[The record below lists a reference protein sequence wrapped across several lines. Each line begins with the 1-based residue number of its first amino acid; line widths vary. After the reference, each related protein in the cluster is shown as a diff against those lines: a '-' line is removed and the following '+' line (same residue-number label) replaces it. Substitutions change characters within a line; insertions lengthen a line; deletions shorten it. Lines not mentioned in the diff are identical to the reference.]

1 MTDISQET
9 LQSINTQLE
18 QELREGIPPWTVGE
32 DETAFLE
39 AFAQKGRRIVEAF
52 VKYGNHYHELWQQKK
67 APSITARQQA
77 FFATYFWPEGA
88 KGFLILWRD
97 VLFEL
102 QKALLLRRLRA
113 VSPEEV
119 QELYRQSEHTLETAA
134 GEFSDFL
141 DKRLQQARKQKG
153 GVEKILSKLK
163 LQENPWPVYREQ
175 YQEIARQLDQLLVS
189 FQELDKAADGFE
201 TIREALTQAVSSCK
215 QELEHHRKT
224 AQRAIDSILT
234 QEEIKPTRI
243 ASTLEETESEIKL
256 NNHLT
261 DFSKVAEQ
269 KLQALPEKLRV
280 PVDTENGLL
289 QYKEVNFQRLTR
301 QWLDS
306 EVFPLLYEIWELT
319 ELNTNGLKMS
329 LLNLRNRALLIA
341 SDSNEGKNLSFDSKD
356 LVYPMQ
362 SFIRKSDATEQDL
375 IKLRNMVDMRLKQN
389 FDLSRIYHPTDSFLP
404 VPLQSTINKLKVN
417 QNALVIRMQ
426 EWAQKQRKALSR
438 FRKTVE
444 IEESL
449 SVSEK
454 VVRYLQSRNWE
465 MANTHYNSLFLTKGY
480 IGESFWVGRQ
490 DELHHMERL
499 IQDWRQGFRGAVALT
514 GQRLSGKS
522 LMGELV
528 SNRYFQ
534 QRTIRLAPQSIIT
547 VQGRRMTTTYELEEA
562 LSFIRKHTLNTPYLI
577 WIDDLE
583 LWRDQNTSLGKN
595 VSALRRYID
604 DYGNHLFFLVSMGNS
619 LRHQLER
626 FFDIMRVFQAEIN
639 LDRMP
644 LQDIREA
651 IMIRHGATHKELLDD
666 KERMVSPQQFQQMT
680 ARVHKAA
687 QGNIGEA
694 LNIWAFSTHAIDD
707 DRVKHELLNL
717 YELPDVI
724 SPESA
729 LLLSSVVLAKK
740 TNEYRLRKLFGPAF
754 SDKYR
759 GVLQRLTSIGL
770 LRREADG
777 WLEITESAANDLGR
791 ILEKKKYLKFHR

>member
-1 MTDISQET
+1 MIDISQET
-9 LQSINTQLE
+9 LQDINTQLE
-18 QELREGIPPWTVGE
+18 QELQEMIPHWTLE
-32 DETAFLE
+32 EEAAFLE
-39 AFAQKGRRIVEAF
+39 GFAKKGRRIVEVF
-52 VKYGNHYHELWQQKK
+52 VKYGNYYYELWQQKK

-97 VLFEL
+97 ILFEMQKGILL
-102 QKALLLRRLRA
+102 QRTKAIGAEDVKNL
-113 VSPEEV
+113 V
-119 QELYRQSEHTLETAA
+119 QQSEETLKEAA
-134 GEFSDFL
+134 NDFSDSL
-141 DKRLQQARKQKG
+141 EKRLQLARKQKG
-153 GVEKILSKLK
+153 GVEKMLGKLK

-175 YQEIARQLDQLLVS
+175 YQEIAQQLDQLMAS
-189 FQELDKAADGFE
+189 FQELTKVADSFE
-201 TIREALTQAVSSCK
+201 TIREALTQVVISCK
-215 QELEHHRKT
+215 TELEHHRKT
-224 AQRAIDSILT
+224 AQRAIDSILY
-234 QEEIKPTRI
+234 QEDIKPNKI
-243 ASTLEETESEIKL
+243 ATTLEETEAEIQL

-261 DFSKVAEQ
+261 EFSKVAEQ
-269 KLQALPEKLRV
+269 KLQGLPEKFRV
-280 PVDTENGLL
+280 PVNTQNGLL
-289 QYKEVNFQRLTR
+289 QYKEINFQRSIR

-341 SDSNEGKNLSFDSKD
+341 SDGNESKNLSFDRKD
-356 LVYPMQ
+356 LVYPIQ

-375 IKLRNMVDMRLKQN
+375 IKLRDMVNQRLKQN
-389 FDLSRIYHPTDSFLP
+389 FDLAKIYHPTDSFLP

-417 QNALVIRMQ
+417 QNALVIQVQ
-426 EWAQKQRKALSR
+426 EWAQKQRKALNR

-444 IEESL
+444 IEEAL

-465 MANTHYNSLFLTKGY
+465 MVNTHYNSLFLTKGY

-490 DELHHMERL
+490 DELQHLERL

-528 SNRYFQ
+528 SNRYFP
-534 QRTIRLAPQSIIT
+534 QRTIRLAPKSIIT
-547 VQGRRMTTTYELEEA
+547 VQGRRMTTTYELEDA

-583 LWRDQNTSLGKN
+583 LWRDHNTSLGKN
-595 VSALRRYID
+595 VSVLRRYID

-626 FFDIMRVFQAEIN
+626 FFDIMRIFQAEIN

-651 IMIRHGATHKELLDD
+651 IMIRHGATHKELLDE
-666 KERMVSPQQFQQMT
+666 KERVVNPQQFQQMT
-680 ARVHKAA
+680 AKVHKAA
-687 QGNIGEA
+687 HGNIGEA
-694 LNIWAFSTHAIDD
+694 LNIWAFSTLAIDD
-707 DRVKHELLNL
+707 DRVKHHLQNL

-791 ILEKKKYLKFHR
+791 ILEKKNYLKFHR